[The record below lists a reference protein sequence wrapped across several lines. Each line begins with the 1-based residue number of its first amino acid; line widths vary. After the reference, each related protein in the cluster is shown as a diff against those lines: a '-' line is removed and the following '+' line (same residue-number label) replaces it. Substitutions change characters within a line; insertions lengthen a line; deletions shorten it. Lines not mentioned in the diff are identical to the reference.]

1 MLGSLIYMMIM
12 LILMTMLMMP
22 AITEGVVS
30 SRSRGRELA
39 PVCRARQAH
48 PKHTL
53 HSKKHKYTD
62 TQTHK
67 YTDTQ
72 IHKHKYWLLGLRH
85 RTRPAAKNGTFECQI
100 LI

>member
-1 MLGSLIYMMIM
+1 MISRYPKVEGMLGSLIYMMIM
-12 LILMTMLMMP
+12 LILILMVMLMMILMMMP

-62 TQTHK
+62 TQ
-67 YTDTQ
+67 
-72 IHKHKYWLLGLRH
+72 IHKHKYAN
-85 RTRPAAKNGTFECQI
+85 TRQTGAPKTHSA
-100 LI
+100 